1 VAAAAGQANTTS
13 AMKGV
18 IHMAI
23 SVRDIQEKEFA
34 TQAKGGYNVE
44 EVDDFL
50 DEIAEQLAALVR
62 ENLAL
67 NQQVAGLEADVEAAK
82 KAAAEAETRTPEY
95 NEKGYF
101 ENLQKSMREAMIGA
115 QRIADETVAE
125 AKAQAE
131 QMKADAQAEADATVG
146 KAQTDAEK
154 ITADARDKVAALQQQ
169 FETMKASAASFK
181 ADFGRILEEHTALL
195 KNKAN
200 LF

>member
-1 VAAAAGQANTTS
+1 
-13 AMKGV
+13 MKGV
-18 IHMAI
+18 FNMAI

-67 NQQVAGLEADVEAAK
+67 NKQITDLEGEVEAAK
-82 KAAAEAETRTPEY
+82 QAVVEAESKTPEY
-95 NEKGYF
+95 NEKNYF
-101 ENLQKSMREAMIGA
+101 NNLQSAMREAMIGA

-131 QMKADAQAEADATVG
+131 QIKADAQAEADTTVG
-146 KAQTDAEK
+146 DAQTKADR
-154 ITADARDKVAALQQQ
+154 ITADAKSKLEALQQQ
-169 FETMKASAASFK
+169 FEAVKASAKSFK
-181 ADFGRILEEHTALL
+181 ADFAGILEQHSALL
-195 KNKAN
+195 RDKID

>member
-1 VAAAAGQANTTS
+1 
-13 AMKGV
+13 
-18 IHMAI
+18 MAI

-67 NQQVAGLEADVEAAK
+67 NQQITSLEADVEAAK
-82 KAAAEAETRTPEY
+82 QAAAEAESKTPEY

-101 ENLQKSMREAMIGA
+101 DNLQKSMREAMIGA

-131 QMKADAQAEADATVG
+131 QLKADAQAEADATVG
-146 KAQTDAEK
+146 KAQEDADK
-154 ITADARDKVAALQQQ
+154 ITADAKSQVETLKQQ

-181 ADFGRILEEHTALL
+181 ADFGRILEEHSALL
-195 KNKAN
+195 RDKAN

>member
-1 VAAAAGQANTTS
+1 
-13 AMKGV
+13 
-18 IHMAI
+18 MAI

-67 NQQVAGLEADVEAAK
+67 SQQVSGLEADVEAAK
-82 KAAAEAETRTPEY
+82 KAAAEAESRTPEY

-101 ENLQKSMREAMIGA
+101 DNLQKSMREAMIGA

-125 AKAQAE
+125 AKAQAS
-131 QMKADAQAEADATVG
+131 QMKADAQTEADATVG
-146 KAQTDAEK
+146 KAQRDAEK
-154 ITADARDKVAALQQQ
+154 ITAEAQNRLTELKEQ
-169 FETMKASAASFK
+169 FETMKAAATSFK
-181 ADFGRILEEHTALL
+181 ADFSRILEEHSTLL
-195 KNKAN
+195 KDKMD

>member
-1 VAAAAGQANTTS
+1 
-13 AMKGV
+13 
-18 IHMAI
+18 MAI

-34 TQAKGGYNVE
+34 IQAKNGYNVE

-131 QMKADAQAEADATVG
+131 QIKADAQAEADTTVG
-146 KAQTDAEK
+146 DAQTKADR
-154 ITADARDKVAALQQQ
+154 ITADAKSKVEALQQQ
-169 FETMKASAASFK
+169 FEAVKASAKTFK
-181 ADFGRILEEHTALL
+181 ADFAGILEQHSALL
-195 KNKAN
+195 RDKID

>member
-1 VAAAAGQANTTS
+1 
-13 AMKGV
+13 
-18 IHMAI
+18 MAI

-34 TQAKGGYNVE
+34 TQAKNGYNVE

-67 NQQVAGLEADVEAAK
+67 NQQITGLEADVEAAK
-82 KAAAEAETRTPEY
+82 KAAAEAESKTPEY

-101 ENLQKSMREAMIGA
+101 DNLQKSMREAILGA

-125 AKAQAE
+125 AKTQAD
-131 QMKADAQAEADATVG
+131 QLKADAQAEADATVG
-146 KAQTDAEK
+146 KAQSDADK
-154 ITADARDKVAALQQQ
+154 ITADAKEQVEALKQQ
-169 FETMKASAASFK
+169 FENMKASAASFK
-181 ADFGRILEEHTALL
+181 ADFSRILEEHTALL
-195 KNKAN
+195 RDKTS

>member
-1 VAAAAGQANTTS
+1 
-13 AMKGV
+13 
-18 IHMAI
+18 MAI

-67 NQQVAGLEADVEAAK
+67 NQQITGLEADVEAAK
-82 KAAAEAETRTPEY
+82 KAAAEAEARTPEY

-101 ENLQKSMREAMIGA
+101 DNLQKSMREAMIGA

-125 AKAQAE
+125 AKSQADR
-131 QMKADAQAEADATVG
+131 MKADAQMEADATVG
-146 KAQTDAEK
+146 KAQRDAEK
-154 ITADARDKVAALQQQ
+154 ITADAQNRLTELKEQ
-169 FETMKASAASFK
+169 FETMKTSAASFK
-181 ADFGRILEEHTALL
+181 ANFSRMLEENTAML
-195 KNKAN
+195 KDKMN